1 MKCTNPFLINNII
14 VPCMYCKSCRIN
26 KISTWTVRILAEMQR
41 SPKNAFITLTYS
53 QENLQF
59 EDSIATLRKRHLQ
72 LYFKRL
78 RKELSSHNLKIKYFA
93 CGEYGETQKR
103 PHYHIIFIGADIA
116 DLKNIKAISER
127 THALENYSD
136 SHNDI
141 WGKGF
146 GYYGTVTPASI
157 RYVLGYVMDKEAPEQ
172 YEPAEPPFQLSS
184 NLFGN
189 EYIDANIEKLCETGF
204 FKYKGKYVAIPKFIR
219 DYYKI
224 SKNPE
229 GYIDKSTQEA
239 INWKYSM
246 SLTQKYK
253 NERDSTNNFHAYTKL
268 REEEKRLHTEK
279 YLNKKE
285 ELKEQ
290 RQRSYN

>member
-14 VPCMYCKSCRIN
+14 VPCMYCKACRIN

-53 QENLQF
+53 QDNLQF

-78 RKELSSHNLKIKYFA
+78 RKEFALHNLKIKYFA
-93 CGEYGETQKR
+93 CGEYGESQKR
-103 PHYHIIFIGADIA
+103 PHYHIIFIGADIK
-116 DLKNIKAISER
+116 DFKNINAISER
-127 THALENYSD
+127 THQLENYSD
-136 SHNDI
+136 KHNDL

-157 RYVLGYVMDKEAPEQ
+157 RYVLGYVMDKENPEH

-189 EYIDANIEKLCETGF
+189 EFIDANIKELCE
-204 FKYKGKYVAIPKFIR
+204 KGYFSYRGKKIAIPKFIK
-219 DYYKI
+219 DYYDMGGNTWLSSELHKI
-224 SKNPE
+224 R
-229 GYIDKSTQEA
+229 
-239 INWKYSM
+239 
-246 SLTQKYK
+246 KYK
-253 NERDSTNNFHAYTKL
+253 NEKDLTNNFHSYIKL
-268 REEEKRLHTEK
+268 REEEKRFHTELT
-279 YLNKKE
+279 LNKKE
-285 ELKEQ
+285 VLKEQ